1 MPDLR
6 PPRRPVPAKPLI
18 APRVRSRIGGHRGPP
33 DLESCMSHVE
43 GKVAVVTGG
52 AGGFGLLI
60 RRMLA
65 ERGATAVGFDGAD
78 AEGCRTV
85 DGTERDPE
93 RRGMGKGGSGRVAM
107 EGRRSIKKK
116 KTK

>member
-6 PPRRPVPAKPLI
+6 PPMRPVPAKPLI

-65 ERGATAVGFDGAD
+65 GRGAPAVGLDVAG
-78 AEGCRTV
+78 AEGCRTGGGPRRAAV
-85 DGTERDPE
+85 PPRRAGARQEPGPRDLP
-93 RRGMGKGGSGRVAM
+93 RK
-107 EGRRSIKKK
+107 
-116 KTK
+116 

>member
-6 PPRRPVPAKPLI
+6 PPMRPVPAKPLI

-52 AGGFGLLI
+52 AGGFGPLI

-65 ERGATAVGFDGAD
+65 ERGATAVRVPVAD
-78 AEGCRTV
+78 AGGCRTV
-85 DGTERDPE
+85 EVRPADPPLGKE
-93 RRGMGKGGSGRVAM
+93 CVRRCWSPWSPA
-107 EGRRSIKKK
+107 SYNNQH
-116 KTK
+116 